1 MPSLEP
7 HIGPQSILVFLDPS
21 GFESLAPPNLC
32 AFFSN
37 NTLKGRSEPT
47 PYIQTSWRTVEK
59 TYRQVRNL

>member
-21 GFESLAPPNLC
+21 RFESLAPPNLC

-37 NTLKGRSEPT
+37 DILKRWSELT
-47 PYIQTSWRTVEK
+47 PYIQTSWRTVET
-59 TYRQVRNL
+59 TYWQVRNL